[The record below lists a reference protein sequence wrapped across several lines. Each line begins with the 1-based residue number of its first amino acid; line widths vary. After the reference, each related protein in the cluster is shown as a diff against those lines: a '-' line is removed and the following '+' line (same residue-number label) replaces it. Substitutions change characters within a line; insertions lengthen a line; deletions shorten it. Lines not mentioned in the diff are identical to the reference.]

1 VARRG
6 TVTNG
11 RSDPTKQESGNT
23 VFLNYSFAVM
33 LQSANIATNAV
44 TENQLKILAIAN
56 QKGGSGKTTTAVS
69 LAAALAERGRR
80 VLLVDLDQQ
89 GNASTWLGH
98 TDGGEDLLNVFL
110 GMKALASTVRE
121 SGVENLSI
129 IPTSRIFAKADLALV
144 TDPDALFVL
153 RREISRFDETAF
165 DYMIFDCPPT
175 LGIVT
180 TNALVAADSV
190 VVPTEPTSLSTTGVA
205 NLFETIARLRETHN
219 PELDILGILLCRYDG
234 RTRLTR
240 DIEDKLL
247 TAYADLILP
256 RSIRQNVRIA
266 EAHAF
271 RQPITT
277 YDPTSAA
284 SADYRAV
291 AEIVEARAGRED

>member
-1 VARRG
+1 
-6 TVTNG
+6 
-11 RSDPTKQESGNT
+11 
-23 VFLNYSFAVM
+23 M
-33 LQSANIATNAV
+33 
-44 TENQLKILAIAN
+44 KILAIAN

-110 GMKALASTVRE
+110 GMKALAATVRE

-153 RREISRFDETAF
+153 RREISRFDDTAF

-180 TNALVAADSV
+180 TNALVAADAV

-219 PELDILGILLCRYDG
+219 PTLDILGILLCRYDG

-240 DIEDKLL
+240 DIENKLL
-247 TAYADLILP
+247 NAYADLILP
-256 RSIRQNVRIA
+256 HSIRQNVRIA

-271 RQPITT
+271 RQPITM

-291 AEIVEARAGRED
+291 AELVETRAGRED

>member
-1 VARRG
+1 
-6 TVTNG
+6 
-11 RSDPTKQESGNT
+11 
-23 VFLNYSFAVM
+23 M
-33 LQSANIATNAV
+33 
-44 TENQLKILAIAN
+44 KILAIAN

-89 GNASTWLGH
+89 GNASTWLGFG
-98 TDGGEDLLNVFL
+98 DGGEELLNVFL
-110 GMKALASTVRE
+110 GMRPLAATVRE
-121 SGVENLSI
+121 TDIENLWMV
-129 IPTSRIFAKADLALV
+129 PTSRIFAKADLALV

-153 RREISRFDETAF
+153 RREIGRFDADSF
-165 DYMIFDCPPT
+165 DYMVVDCPPT

-180 TNALVAADSV
+180 TNALVAAGAV

-219 PELDILGILLCRYDG
+219 PALDILGILLCRYDG

-247 TAYADLILP
+247 NAYADLILP

-271 RQPITT
+271 RQPITI
-277 YDPTSAA
+277 YDPSSAA

-291 AEIVEARAGRED
+291 AELVEARAGRED